1 MAAVPLIAAI
11 LSRPPLAD
19 LSDPIVKVPPPAAR
33 CKSSPTVFVV
43 QACSFRAVSPPAPL
57 GTHRKITMRAAR
69 ITWGILAALGL
80 VHGVAA
86 TLAPRQAS
94 EPTTSGNTTSTTA
107 QAAPVDPQVAFLQTL
122 QAAQVSSMSCLIT
135 LVNMTVSPIG
145 TCLGLTTLADL
156 IARPADNASFSTQLT
171 GYLSA
176 VCASGQCTDGDI
188 SQTRAQL
195 ADTCA
200 NSGDT
205 QLVTVLRAVL
215 DNYTNSYRTL
225 ACSVYL

>member
-1 MAAVPLIAAI
+1 MRSSVLIP
-11 LSRPPLAD
+11 RP
-19 LSDPIVKVPPPAAR
+19 
-33 CKSSPTVFVV
+33 
-43 QACSFRAVSPPAPL
+43 PPAPL
-57 GTHRKITMRAAR
+57 RTHRKITMRVAR

-80 VHGVAA
+80 VHGGAAA
-86 TLAPRQAS
+86 TLVPRQAS
-94 EPTTSGNTTSTTA
+94 EPTTSGNTASTTA

-135 LVNMTVSPIG
+135 LVNMTVTPIG

-156 IARPADNASFSTQLT
+156 IARPADNSSFSTQLT
-171 GYLSA
+171 GYLST
-176 VCASGQCTDGDI
+176 VCASAQCTDGDI

-200 NSGDT
+200 SSGDT
-205 QLVTVLRAVL
+205 QLVTVLRAIL